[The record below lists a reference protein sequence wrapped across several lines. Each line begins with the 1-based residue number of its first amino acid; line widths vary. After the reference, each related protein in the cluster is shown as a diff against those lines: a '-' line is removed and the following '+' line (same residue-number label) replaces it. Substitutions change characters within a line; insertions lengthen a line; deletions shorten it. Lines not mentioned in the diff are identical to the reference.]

1 MPIHA
6 YCLCHHMLGV
16 KDTVSKPILIRNLM
30 IASGLKILTCENY
43 IVLDFGQVKKR
54 SHDPLKLYH
63 GLSLTPNWV
72 YENQEFP
79 LVELLSI
86 VCTKILN
93 MTTPLCY
100 SNRTAQ

>member
-1 MPIHA
+1 
-6 YCLCHHMLGV
+6 
-16 KDTVSKPILIRNLM
+16 M

-54 SHDPLKLYH
+54 LHDLLKLYH

-93 MTTPLCY
+93 MTTPPCY
-100 SNRTAQ
+100 SNRTAQNVNYIPLLIY